1 MINIIFDVD
10 GTLVDTYAL
19 DTEHFCQAVSEVLG
33 QAAFREDW
41 ADYTHVSDAGIL
53 AEVLQDNGVD
63 PSPEVQHA
71 VRERFGALVGAA
83 LTAQPCQ
90 ALPGAHDAIS
100 YLQGRQDRAV
110 GVATGGWSHTAHAKL
125 GAAGF
130 ETQDWTLASSDDHPE
145 RTEIMQSCAAR
156 LPTPGAPTVYFGDGI
171 WDMNAC
177 ANLAWAF
184 VGIGTRLEG
193 VAPVWIADYASCD
206 LDQILDA
213 ALKA

>member
-19 DTEHFCQAVSEVLG
+19 DTEHFCQAVTDVLG
-33 QAAFREDW
+33 QAEFRQDW

-53 AEVLQDNGVD
+53 AEVFQDNDVD
-63 PSPEVQHA
+63 PTLGLQHA
-71 VRERFGALVGAA
+71 VRERFGTLVSSALV
-83 LTAQPCQ
+83 TQPCQ
-90 ALPGAHDAIS
+90 ALPGAHEAMS
-100 YLQGRQDRAV
+100 YLHGRQDSAV
-110 GVATGGWSHTAHAKL
+110 GVATGGWAHTARAKL

-130 ETQDWTLASSDDHPE
+130 QTEHWTLASSDDHAE
-145 RTEIMQSCAAR
+145 RAVIMQSCAAR
-156 LPTPGAPTVYFGDGI
+156 LPNPGAPTVYFGDGI
-171 WDMNAC
+171 WDLNAC
-177 ANLAWAF
+177 AKLEWAF

-193 VAPVWIADYASCD
+193 VAPVWIEDYASCD